1 MKSQAPIPE
10 SALLRPVEAAIYIG
24 VSDAQLR
31 QSRHT
36 GEIFA
41 GISTPA
47 FLKLGKS
54 VFYRRST
61 LDAWVASLSEYTNT
75 TSARRGISRLE
86 KEHAHETI

>member
-1 MKSQAPIPE
+1 VKSQAPIPE
-10 SALLRPVEAAIYIG
+10 SALLRPIDAAIYIG

-36 GEIFA
+36 GEIFT
-41 GISTPA
+41 GIPTPA

-61 LDAWVASLSEYTNT
+61 LDAWIAKLPEYTNT
-75 TSARRGISRLE
+75 TTAQRGVSRLE
-86 KEHAHETI
+86 EEQGFETI